1 MSVGEKVY
9 STLRRRLMSGY
20 YEPGS
25 KLKEEVVA
33 ADLSVSRTPVRAAI
47 HRLIAEGLLEPA
59 PKRGALV
66 TPWGAQDVEDI
77 FNLRIMLEGYGASL
91 AAKNATREEVDRLE
105 ALNEEIAAAVDSERE
120 DRLQVIH
127 TANLDFHTGL
137 YEASRSPHLRTFG
150 VKLLEY
156 PLVIGGF
163 YIYDRDDMIESVRQH
178 SEIVAA
184 LRAGNPDW
192 ARAAIA
198 CHLAAAIER
207 FRRAGRVDGATT
219 FRFPIPSSE
228 MSAAMED
235 AAPPPKPPDK
245 ARR

>member
-105 ALNEEIAAAVDSERE
+105 ALNEKIAAAVDSERE
-120 DRLQVIH
+120 DRL
-127 TANLDFHTGL
+127 LDWWW
-137 YEASRSPHLRTFG
+137 S
-150 VKLLEY
+150 
-156 PLVIGGF
+156 
-163 YIYDRDDMIESVRQH
+163 
-178 SEIVAA
+178 
-184 LRAGNPDW
+184 
-192 ARAAIA
+192 
-198 CHLAAAIER
+198 
-207 FRRAGRVDGATT
+207 ATCN
-219 FRFPIPSSE
+219 
-228 MSAAMED
+228 
-235 AAPPPKPPDK
+235 PPKLDYPVEPGFGIYYSGPGTS
-245 ARR
+245 RRRTDERI